1 MTEEELEQ
9 EIGHIIESY
18 AVSVDVDG
26 RYNPSIY
33 AHRILEVL
41 KSKGYC
47 SPEECKQCQE
57 KQRESERK
65 VDQQGLQEE
74 LDYWKHKYQWR

>member
-9 EIGHIIESY
+9 EITKII
-18 AVSVDVDG
+18 VTTG
-26 RYNPSIY
+26 MHPQ
-33 AHRILEVL
+33 AHARLILEVL
-41 KSKGYC
+41 VKKGYH
-47 SPEECKQCQE
+47 SPEECLQCQE
-57 KQRESERK
+57 RESERK